1 MINCKIATKLAIVK
15 TEHVIRNTLF
25 IHLWLCAICNCS
37 SCHCLIHD
45 VMLCSQNE
53 ELYTACANGDVSEVK
68 KLLSRGGDVLITI
81 LLVKMEWV
89 VCHCGDSCSNR
100 CVILTISV
108 LILQS
113 VTEHSALYSVVLIT
127 IGVHVFTVF
136 TCILVHVCMLVF

>member
-1 MINCKIATKLAIVK
+1 M
-15 TEHVIRNTLF
+15 
-25 IHLWLCAICNCS
+25 
-37 SCHCLIHD
+37 
-45 VMLCSQNE
+45 
-53 ELYTACANGDVSEVK
+53 
-68 KLLSRGGDVLITI
+68 
-81 LLVKMEWV
+81 
-89 VCHCGDSCSNR
+89 CHCGDSCSNR